1 MEVLTVFGFYC
12 NNNASMLFSNSMCV
26 GGEITC
32 IVYYFF
38 LSIYTLGSFVFEIA
52 LFIQLIHYVYIPVMY
67 ISLHVS
73 LFMIFLF
80 A

>member
-12 NNNASMLFSNSMCV
+12 NNNASILFSNSMCV

-38 LSIYTLGSFVFEIA
+38 LKVFIPNDSFVFEIA
-52 LFIQLIHYVYIPVMY
+52 LFIQLIHYVYT
-67 ISLHVS
+67 SHVY
-73 LFMIFLF
+73 LT
-80 A
+80 AR

>member
-12 NNNASMLFSNSMCV
+12 NNNASILFSNSMCV

-38 LSIYTLGSFVFEIA
+38 FLKYLYLMA
-52 LFIQLIHYVYIPVMY
+52 LLYLRLLY
-67 ISLHVS
+67 
-73 LFMIFLF
+73 LFS
-80 A
+80 